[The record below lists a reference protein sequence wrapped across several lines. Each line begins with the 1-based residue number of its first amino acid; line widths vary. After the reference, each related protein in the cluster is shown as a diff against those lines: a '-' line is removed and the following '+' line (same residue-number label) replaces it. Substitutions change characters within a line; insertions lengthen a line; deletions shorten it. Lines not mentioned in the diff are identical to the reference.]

1 MRFRNQSLN
10 KKIPFNFFTYSHVR
24 TRKFIIKKIA
34 QHVALDFNYLPPP
47 FQTIILSHDYYRFS
61 ASQSEILPRKC
72 LHEKKPDRQKN
83 RRSFFDLKKDW
94 KNL

>member
-1 MRFRNQSLN
+1 MLHL
-10 KKIPFNFFTYSHVR
+10 TA
-24 TRKFIIKKIA
+24 TTC
-34 QHVALDFNYLPPP
+34 PP

-61 ASQSEILPRKC
+61 ASQSETLLRKC